1 MNRSL
6 ATSKRTRSCRRTLGA
21 LVLIALIGCESKDSI
36 VDPEPAAPLLPA
48 HVTVVDGAVRWSTD
62 IESRGSVRYGFTSA
76 DLDHVAYPVAAGRR
90 DRALLRE
97 HEVPLLD
104 LRAGRRVYLQT
115 VDEAPGG
122 PVSHSD
128 LGSFEPGSLPV
139 PALLT
144 ATMIHIGFG
153 DSHLITLPN
162 GRRVL
167 IDAGE
172 RGAAG
177 AVAQYLDSHGVTTL
191 DAVLSTHVHID
202 HLGGLVGA
210 FGDFGDGILSRR
222 PAVFLDSPEKSWSRD
237 AYSEAMATLAQAGVR
252 RAVLSRGQTSATQPE
267 LAWDERVL
275 VTVLSS
281 GRLPSYVPDRARE
294 NDDINNDSIVLKWSY
309 GEVDFIIG
317 GDAEAAAEASMQQAF
332 PLATLE
338 VEYYKAHHHGLP
350 DASTPGWL
358 AVLKP
363 RVGFIPNTQLVWSG
377 NLADAV
383 ARTSSG
389 LQALG
394 ADVYV
399 IDEAPSLGR
408 SRSSGVQYNVSFV
421 TDGVS
426 YEVRLERATQSV
438 PLKPAAPCIHD
449 DPDLQA
455 LFGATAPASEVLP

>member
-6 ATSKRTRSCRRTLGA
+6 ATSKWKRSWRACLGVVVLVA
-21 LVLIALIGCESKDSI
+21 LVGCESKDSI
-36 VDPEPAAPLLPA
+36 VEPAPPPPLPA
-48 HVTVVDGAVRWSTD
+48 NVTVVDGVVRWSTD
-62 IESRGSVRYGFTSA
+62 SESRGSVRYGFAAT
-76 DLDHVAYPVAAGRR
+76 DLDHMAYPAAAGRR
-90 DRALLRE
+90 DRTLLRE

-104 LRAGRRVYLQT
+104 LGAGRRVYLQT
-115 VDEAPGG
+115 VNEAPGS
-122 PVSHSD
+122 PVSSSE
-128 LGSFEPGSLPV
+128 LGSFEPGSLQA

-162 GRRVL
+162 GRHVL

-172 RGAAG
+172 RDATG
-177 AVAQYLDSHGVTTL
+177 AVAQYLDTHGVNSL

-210 FGDFGDGILSRR
+210 FGDFRDGILSRR
-222 PAVFLDSPEKSWSRD
+222 PAVFLASPEKSWSRD
-237 AYSEAMATLAQAGVR
+237 AYGEAMATLAQAGVR
-252 RAVLSRGQTSATQPE
+252 RAVVSRGQTSATNPE

-281 GRLPSYVPDRARE
+281 GRLPNSTPNPARE

-317 GDAEAAAEASMQQAF
+317 GDAEAAAEASMQQGF

-363 RVGFIPNTQLVWSG
+363 RVSFIPNTQQVWNG
-377 NLADAV
+377 NLADAL

-389 LQALG
+389 LAALG

-438 PLKPAAPCIHD
+438 PQKPTAPCLHD
-449 DPDLQA
+449 DPDLRF
-455 LFGATAPASEVLP
+455 LLGATAPASEVVP